1 MVNNF
6 FLRIRITFILLL
18 ALSIQSQP
26 VFGQQTKK
34 KHHPILEKTDTLTA
48 PTFRFHTV
56 IIDAGHGG
64 KDPGAHGAYAKE
76 KNVALAIARKLR
88 DALKE
93 QIPSLHIVMTRSTD
107 DFVELHRRDEIAAEN
122 KGDLFISIHCNS
134 SPQKVSTDHGVL
146 LLVYGYHRKEEQLE
160 AIRENSSVYLEKDYQ
175 KKYSGYGAND
185 AVNTIILSAFQQ
197 KFRKQCIH
205 FADLVNKEFKNNDG
219 RNSLGVREQGV
230 LVLQQSAMPAVLV
243 ETGYINNPKDEAY
256 LTSPEGQ
263 DEIAQSITRAVKKY
277 KKELEAQP

>member
-1 MVNNF
+1 MVKNNF
-6 FLRIRITFILLL
+6 LLVQIPFILLFYIL
-18 ALSIQSQP
+18 IWIQP
-26 VFGQQTKK
+26 AYAQQTKK
-34 KHHPILEKTDTLTA
+34 KHHPATGKPDTLTA

-64 KDPGAHGAYAKE
+64 KDPGAHGSYAKE
-76 KNVALAIARKLR
+76 KNVALAIAKKLR
-88 DALKE
+88 DALKD

-107 DFVELHRRDEIAAEN
+107 NFVELHRRDEIAAEN

-134 SPQKVSTDHGVL
+134 SPQKVSPDHGVL

-185 AVNTIILSAFQQ
+185 ALNTIILSAFQQ

-205 FADLVNKEFKNNDG
+205 FADLVNREFKNSDG

-256 LTSPEGQ
+256 LTSPDGQ
-263 DEIAQSITRAVKKY
+263 EEIVQSITRAVKKY
-277 KKELEAQP
+277 KKELETQP